1 MRTRSEARAAIY
13 NTTNHGGAADK
24 DTVVNR
30 DGITTGPGGG
40 SPFFIGQI
48 TSAQHTTDGAAI
60 RLTISPGALPS
71 WAPAPAICSSY
82 QQAETISSR
91 ADVLAAI

>member
-1 MRTRSEARAAIY
+1 M
-13 NTTNHGGAADK
+13 
-24 DTVVNR
+24 NR

-48 TSAQHTTDGAAI
+48 TSAQHTTDGA
-60 RLTISPGALPS
+60 LPS
-71 WAPAPAICSSY
+71 WTPAPAICSSY

-91 ADVLAAI
+91 ADVLAAIWTTWATWATWAAPSLLD